1 MMMNILSLLKGKSLK
16 RIINGVFRYAKH
28 SLKKFSLY
36 ISSPSKCGISGN
48 ENVELIVSL
57 TSFPGRIKQIHL
69 CVKTLLN
76 QSVKPD
82 AVILWLAEEQFPK
95 KENELPK
102 KLLKLQKNGLTIKWC
117 NDIRSYKKLIP
128 TMKEYPDATI
138 ITTDDDV
145 YYKKDWLEGLV
156 EAHKQH
162 PQDVCCYR
170 AAKIRIENDEFIR
183 EEIAPGVHYDCATY
197 LHQQTGVG
205 GVLYP
210 PHSLSDEVLKEEIFM
225 DIART
230 NDDLWFWLMGVL
242 NGTKVRMIGGN
253 SFDLYYV
260 GQTQKISL
268 TSIYDHGEL
277 LYYKQLNQIFE
288 KYPET
293 LERLKEEYKLIKDK
307 MEK

>member
-1 MMMNILSLLKGKSLK
+1 MNILSLLKGKSLK
-16 RIINGVFRYAKH
+16 QILIGTIKYAGDKIE
-28 SLKKFSLY
+28 KVCLY
-36 ISSPSKCGISGN
+36 ISLSAKNGVSGN
-48 ENVELIVSL
+48 ENIDLIVSL

-69 CVKTLLN
+69 CVKTLLR
-76 QSVKPD
+76 QSFKPD

-95 KENELPK
+95 KENDLPK
-102 KLLKLQKNGLTIKWC
+102 KLLKLRKNGLTIKWC

-128 TMKEYPDATI
+128 TMKEYPNATI
-138 ITTDDDV
+138 VTTDDDV

-170 AAKIRIENDEFIR
+170 AAKIRFENDEFIR

-210 PHSLSDEVLKEEIFM
+210 QGSLHKDILKEEVFM
-225 DIART
+225 EIART

-253 SFDLYYV
+253 SFKLYYV
-260 GQTQKISL
+260 GQTQQISL
-268 TSIYDHGEL
+268 TSINDHGEL
-277 LYYKQLNQIFE
+277 LYYKQLNKIFE
-288 KYPET
+288 RYPEV
-293 LERLKEEYKLIKDK
+293 LSRLKEEDKLLKK
-307 MEK
+307 EMEN

>member
-1 MMMNILSLLKGKSLK
+1 MIMNVLSLLKGKSLK
-16 RIINGVFRYAKH
+16 QIVKGACKYAKH
-28 SLKKFSLY
+28 LLKKFSLY
-36 ISSPSKCGISGN
+36 ISTPSACGISDS
-48 ENVELIVSL
+48 ENIDLIVSL

-76 QSVKPD
+76 QSLKPD
-82 AVILWLAEEQFPK
+82 AVILWLAEEQFPQ
-95 KENELPK
+95 KENDLPK

-156 EAHKQH
+156 ETHKQY

-170 AAKIRIENDEFIR
+170 AAKIRFDNEEFVR
-183 EEIAPGVHYDCATY
+183 EEIASGVCYDFVTY

-210 PHSLSDEVLKEEIFM
+210 PHSLHKDVLKEEIFM
-225 DIART
+225 EIART

-242 NGTKVRMIGGN
+242 NGTKVRMIDKN
-253 SFDLYYV
+253 SFALYYV
-260 GQTQKISL
+260 GETQKISL
-268 TSIYDHGEL
+268 TSINDHGEL

-288 KYPET
+288 RYPET
-293 LERLKEEYKLIKDK
+293 LERLKAEDKLIKEK

>member
-1 MMMNILSLLKGKSLK
+1 MNILSLLKGKSLK
-16 RIINGVFRYAKH
+16 QILIGTIKYARDKIE
-28 SLKKFSLY
+28 KFCLY
-36 ISSPSKCGISGN
+36 ISLSAKNGVSGN
-48 ENVELIVSL
+48 ENIDLIVSL

-69 CVKTLLN
+69 CVKTLLR
-76 QSVKPD
+76 QSFKPD

-95 KENELPK
+95 KENDLPK
-102 KLLKLQKNGLTIKWC
+102 KLLKLRKNGLTIKWC

-128 TMKEYPDATI
+128 TMKEYPNATI
-138 ITTDDDV
+138 VTTDDDV

-170 AAKIRIENDEFIR
+170 AAKIRFENDEFVR
-183 EEIAPGVHYDCATY
+183 EEIAPGVHYDCVTY

-210 PHSLSDEVLKEEIFM
+210 SGSLHEDVLKEEVFM
-225 DIART
+225 EIAKT

-253 SFDLYYV
+253 SFKLYYV
-260 GQTQKISL
+260 GQTQQISL
-268 TSIYDHGEL
+268 TSINDHGEL
-277 LYYKQLNQIFE
+277 LYYKQLNKIFE
-288 KYPET
+288 RYPEV
-293 LERLKEEYKLIKDK
+293 LSRLKEEDKLLKK
-307 MEK
+307 EMEN